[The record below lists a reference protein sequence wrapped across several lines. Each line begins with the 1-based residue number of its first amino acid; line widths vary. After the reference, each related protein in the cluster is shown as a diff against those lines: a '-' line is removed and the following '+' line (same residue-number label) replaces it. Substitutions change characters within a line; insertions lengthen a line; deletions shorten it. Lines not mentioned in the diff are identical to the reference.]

1 MRKFSLTTTRSSRH
15 PWTRLEISTTTA
27 LGVSKYSG
35 AKHSS
40 RGKCKASKHSIG
52 AKWLVSV
59 ARVRTALLTLASLAF
74 QHLTRRSTTYH
85 PTKQISFI
93 LRNKPSL
100 TNSVVRQTWA
110 QSLLSTHTE
119 VMARDNV
126 TLWIR
131 LLTKTGSQSNPIV
144 RTPTTQAT

>member
-1 MRKFSLTTTRSSRH
+1 MHKFSLTITLLLRH
-15 PWTRLEISTTTA
+15 PWTRLETSTTTA

-40 RGKCKASKHSIG
+40 RVNCKASKNLIG

-59 ARVRTALLTLASLAF
+59 ARVRTALPTLASLAF
-74 QHLTRRSTTYH
+74 QHLTRRSITSH
-85 PTKQISFI
+85 PNKQISFI

-100 TNSVVRQTWA
+100 TNSVVQQIWA
-110 QSLLSTHTE
+110 QSLLLTHTE
-119 VMARDNV
+119 VMARDNGI
-126 TLWIR
+126 LWTR